1 MNIFQQ
7 LEHSKAPAAVRLVM
21 IVDYIAKRDEA
32 SFTEICTDLSIP
44 KSSVHHLLEVLVV
57 TQLLRQ
63 RADGRYV
70 LGLRL
75 FELGGLVI
83 KNIDLRKDTINFMHE
98 LVKETELTC
107 HLGILDGDNGFFLSK
122 VESPKAIVKTSWE
135 GKKIIFNRM
144 SLGKVLVAWLPQ
156 ERIESLIA
164 NCTFEYLT
172 PRTITNK
179 DDFLQHLKTVKEQ
192 GWAIDDG
199 EDIEEICCMA
209 APIFNQNGEV
219 IAAIGVNGMQSQY
232 ANGKKEKH
240 LASLI
245 KTSKAITAHINSRN
259 IDSR

>member
-21 IVDYIAKRDEA
+21 IVDYIANRDEA
-32 SFTEICTDLSIP
+32 SFTEICTNLSIP
-44 KSSVHHLLEVLVV
+44 KSSVHHLLEVLTVS
-57 TQLLRQ
+57 QLLRQ

-75 FELGGLVI
+75 FELGGLAI
-83 KNIDLRKDTINFMHE
+83 KNIDLRKDAIGFMHT

-107 HLGILDGDNGFFLSK
+107 HLGILEGDNGFFLSK

-135 GKKIIFNRM
+135 GKKIVFNRM
-144 SLGKVLVAWLPQ
+144 SLGKVLLAWLPQ
-156 ERIESLIA
+156 ERIETLIA
-164 NCTFEYLT
+164 DCTFKRFT

-179 DDFLQHLKTVKEQ
+179 DDFLEHLKLVKEQ

-209 APIFNQNGEV
+209 APIFNQDGKV

-232 ANGKKEKH
+232 ANGKKQKH

-245 KTSKAITAHINSRN
+245 KTSKAISDHINSHRA
-259 IDSR
+259 D